1 MMPCYSAFDDLT
13 ALKVISLYPDNKSR
27 GLPTIIVHV
36 LLFENGKLVAFMVT
50 LKMPEKLD
58 CF

>member
-13 ALKVISLYPDNKSR
+13 ALKVISFYPDNKSR

-36 LLFENGKLVAFMVT
+36 LLFVNGKLVAFMVT
-50 LKMPEKLD
+50 LKMP
-58 CF
+58 